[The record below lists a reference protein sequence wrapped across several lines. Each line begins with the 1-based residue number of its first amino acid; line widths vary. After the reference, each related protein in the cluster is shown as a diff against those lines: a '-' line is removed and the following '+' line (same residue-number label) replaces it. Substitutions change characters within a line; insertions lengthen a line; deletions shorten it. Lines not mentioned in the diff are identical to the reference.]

1 MNFVR
6 ILSGRIS
13 AAGGELV
20 PWLMLAAGLVVFV
33 LAAFR
38 SVRLFRTWLASLLG
52 RGNLNDALGMLKHV
66 QSGVDDRAN
75 RPRSLNGMERIYLPH
90 IARDFPGLQIDAM
103 GSQAE
108 NLLIRSYEALAGGID
123 PELKADFGP
132 YYYDALTRLITQNE
146 AQGED
151 RARFE
156 QVKVHQR
163 VLSHYGWREGKR
175 IIEFQFA
182 VEAFM
187 SSPARPNS
195 SSAIPCDSS
204 ILRIARRLSA
214 LTAKPLSSPRIA
226 LIAGLRCG
234 ARPPS
239 SAPIAVRKSK
249 RSSSRPGSLWSS
261 CLKAGPKS
269 GCRIRVRMRSSG
281 LKAFVFALCLA
292 HSIQA
297 RGR

>member
-66 QSGVDDRAN
+66 QSGVDDRVN

-90 IARDFPGLQIDAM
+90 IARAFPRLQIDAM

-108 NLLIRSYEALAGGID
+108 SLLIRSYEALAGGID

-187 SSPARPNS
+187 SSPARPEPAKQQLRNTLRFQYLEDS
-195 SSAIPCDSS
+195 EAFVGADGETTVLTQNCPNCGAPLRGAAAELCPYCRSEIKKIQLETWLPVELLPEGWTEKWLPDSSAD
-204 ILRIARRLSA
+204 A
-214 LTAKPLSSPRIA
+214 LF
-226 LIAGLRCG
+226 
-234 ARPPS
+234 
-239 SAPIAVRKSK
+239 
-249 RSSSRPGSLWSS
+249 GS
-261 CLKAGPKS
+261 
-269 GCRIRVRMRSSG
+269 
-281 LKAFVFALCLA
+281 
-292 HSIQA
+292 
-297 RGR
+297 